1 MAFSLSV
8 FWDYAEAKHSEN
20 NIQILEEA
28 GQYNGIKVKKQQ
40 QHILGFIVLI

>member
-1 MAFSLSV
+1 MQKPSTQ
-8 FWDYAEAKHSEN
+8 EN

-28 GQYNGIKVKKQQ
+28 GRQYNGIKVKKQQ